1 MDIQNLL
8 GENGE
13 VLLSFEIIFLTQEM
27 MLGKEKLWGDKPV
40 CEIFTTRLFW
50 GKLR

>member
-8 GENGE
+8 CEKGEL
-13 VLLSFEIIFLTQEM
+13 LLSFEIIFLTKEM

-40 CEIFTTRLFW
+40 FEIFTTRLF
-50 GKLR
+50 